1 MAGNRGIRPFS
12 CLEVPQLDPGNA
24 DSLTRDERPGSLTVN
39 AQTSTSRRYLP
50 HAIWAAL
57 VIVPFAY
64 LPVSVFLTDIG
75 PSECSG
81 IGWGCTLA
89 GADGAGFVLI
99 FFGIPALLVLLV
111 GHLVIGLAQWFRRRS
126 SQPEDR

>member
-1 MAGNRGIRPFS
+1 M
-12 CLEVPQLDPGNA
+12 
-24 DSLTRDERPGSLTVN
+24 TVN
-39 AQTSTSRRYLP
+39 AETPTSRRYLP

-57 VIVPFAY
+57 VIVPFVY
-64 LPVSVFLTDIG
+64 LLASVFLTDIG

-89 GADGAGFVLI
+89 GADGAGFVLV

-111 GHLVIGLAQWFRRRS
+111 GHLVIGLTQWLRGRPF
-126 SQPEDR
+126 PAEDS